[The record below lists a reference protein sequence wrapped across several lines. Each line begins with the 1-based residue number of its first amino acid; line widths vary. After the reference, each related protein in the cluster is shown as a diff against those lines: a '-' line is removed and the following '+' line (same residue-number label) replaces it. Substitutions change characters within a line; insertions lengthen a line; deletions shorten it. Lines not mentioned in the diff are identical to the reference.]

1 MTTIRD
7 CFDMVVFDWA
17 GTMVDFGSRAP
28 VLALMEA
35 FAVLGVPV
43 TEAEARRDMGRAKAD
58 HVRAL
63 FEQPRVA
70 GAWEATHGTAPDL
83 GAVQRIMA
91 ELQAPM
97 IRLAEETA
105 DLIPGAAATTAHLR
119 GLGLRIGSCTGYT
132 REMMHAVL
140 PRAAAQGYAP
150 DLVVCAHETPQGR
163 PSPLMIYKACADLGV
178 WPLSRVVKV
187 DDAEV
192 GIAEGRNAGCFTVG
206 VAASGNMLGVTAQV
220 LNDLDPAA
228 RAALLEDAAERLYAA
243 GADVVINTVADL
255 IPALEAEA
263 ARRGG
268 SIARG

>member
-1 MTTIRD
+1 MTSIRD
-7 CFDMVVFDWA
+7 SFDMVVFDWA

-35 FAVLGVPV
+35 FAVLGAPV
-43 TEAEARRDMGRAKAD
+43 SEEEARRDMGRAKAD

-63 FEQPRVA
+63 FEQPRINQ
-70 GAWEATHGTAPDL
+70 AWMAAHAAAPDQQ
-83 GAVQRIMA
+83 AVDQVMA

-105 DLIPGAAATTAHLR
+105 DLIPGAADAVAHLR
-119 GLGLRIGSCTGYT
+119 GQGLKIASCTGYT
-132 REMMHAVL
+132 REMMQAIL

-150 DLVVCAHETPQGR
+150 DLVVCAHETPEGR

-192 GIAEGRNAGCFTVG
+192 GVAEGRNAGCFTIG
-206 VAASGNMLGVTAQV
+206 VAASGNMVGLTAQA
-220 LNDLDPAA
+220 LADLDGDERAVLLKAA
-228 RAALLEDAAERLYAA
+228 ADRLRDA
-243 GADVVINTVADL
+243 GADLVIDTVADL

-263 ARRGG
+263 TRRAGL
-268 SIARG
+268 S

>member
-1 MTTIRD
+1 MTSIQNA
-7 CFDMVVFDWA
+7 FDMVVFDWA
-17 GTMVDFGSRAP
+17 GTTVDFGSRAP

-35 FAVLGVPV
+35 FAALGAPV
-43 TEAEARRDMGRAKAD
+43 SEAEARRDMGRAKAD

-70 GAWEATHGTAPDL
+70 EAWRAAQGAAPDAA
-83 GAVQRIMA
+83 AVDRVMA

-105 DLIPGAAATTAHLR
+105 DLIPGAAETATHLR
-119 GLGLRIGSCTGYT
+119 RLGLKIASCTGYT
-132 REMMHAVL
+132 REMMQAVL

-163 PSPLMIYKACADLGV
+163 PSPLMIYKACAELGV

-192 GIAEGRNAGCFTVG
+192 GVAEGRNAGCFTVG
-206 VAASGNMLGVTAQV
+206 VAASGNMAGLTAQA
-220 LNDLDPAA
+220 LADLDAGA
-228 RAALLEDAAERLYAA
+228 RAVLLQGAADRLRAA
-243 GADVVINTVADL
+243 GADLVIDTVADL

-263 ARRGG
+263 ARRG
-268 SIARG
+268 